1 MCTHML
7 DRVSV
12 GRRREAR
19 QTGRDMLHGMGR
31 DRTRV
36 LVCAAASLVLIV
48 AATLVMDWYRA
59 TFGVGEEVSRIA
71 IDLTSIQTCDAIHVC
86 TAAPLSPPGMFSTL
100 ASVTMW
106 SSLAF
111 AALVAYQAGVRLLTG
126 NANDTVARLGYMF
139 ALTTLSIAIATAYMF
154 GAETDGPGVQ
164 IAAHMG
170 AALHRTWAPLTLII
184 GLIGGFATLYMSV
197 APDSTDLGDTYR
209 PVTIVNLRAAVG
221 DRPVTQ
227 SMAIPA
233 AARAATRPLRPGGRI
248 GTVPPTGDTPP
259 ARPANPLLAEFEA
272 IASRSNEQT
281 QPGTLGAGIGRSN
294 LETHPTGEMPA
305 ATPRKPPSGKNPVL
319 SGAAPGSGP
328 LPRLTTGQRHVT
340 AQSPAARRAP
350 GGPVAQRPPT
360 GQPAPG
366 QPAPGPSAPGPSAPG
381 PSAPGPSALG
391 QPAPGRRVPTPVPG
405 QRPVTGT
412 YPVPRRPP
420 TEPLPGTRR
429 LTTAQIPAAVP
440 ATTGRLPVIGP
451 ATITS
456 QVPLIE
462 PTPTGQGM
470 AAGHKSGPIVIP
482 EHLRKRLSY
491 VAITAEL
498 TGGGIDARRE
508 DGTLRLVLWRDV
520 VGVVVRRMPP
530 LFDNALF
537 VDIVSTARSTLR
549 ILPWT
554 RLTGDPI
561 AGEGDARPIRIVE
574 YILARCPK
582 AKLDPATRQFLD
594 TGEPAQIPDLE
605 TLRAH
610 DARLA

>member
-1 MCTHML
+1 
-7 DRVSV
+7 
-12 GRRREAR
+12 
-19 QTGRDMLHGMGR
+19 MLHGMGR

-36 LVCAAASLVLIV
+36 LICAAASLVLIV
-48 AATLVMDWYRA
+48 AATLMMDWYRVVY
-59 TFGVGEEVSRIA
+59 GVGEEVSRVA
-71 IDLTSIQTCDAIHVC
+71 IDLSSVHTCTAIHVC
-86 TAAPLSPPGMFSTL
+86 TATPLSPPGMFSTL
-100 ASVTMW
+100 ATVTMW

-111 AALVAYQAGVRLLTG
+111 AGLVAYQAAVHLLTG

-170 AALHRTWAPLTLII
+170 VELHRTWAPLTLII
-184 GLIGGFATLYMSV
+184 GLIAGFTTLYMSV
-197 APDSTDLGDTYR
+197 APDSTDLGDTYK
-209 PVTIVNLRAAVG
+209 PVTLVNLRAAPDG
-221 DRPVTQ
+221 RPVTP
-227 SMAIPA
+227 SMPIPPA
-233 AARAATRPLRPGGRI
+233 AARAATRPLRPGGRM
-248 GTVPPTGDTPP
+248 GTVPPTGDTRP
-259 ARPANPLLAEFEA
+259 ARPADPLQAQFEA

-281 QPGTLGAGIGRSN
+281 QPGMLGKGTGRSN
-294 LETHPTGEMPA
+294 VETHPTGEMPA
-305 ATPRKPPSGKNPVL
+305 AGRSNPSSGRNPIL
-319 SGAAPGSGP
+319 AATGPGAAPSSGP
-328 LPRLTTGQRHVT
+328 LRRPATAQGPVTGQ
-340 AQSPAARRAP
+340 SAA
-350 GGPVAQRPPT
+350 
-360 GQPAPG
+360 
-366 QPAPGPSAPGPSAPG
+366 
-381 PSAPGPSALG
+381 
-391 QPAPGRRVPTPVPG
+391 GRRVPTPAPG

-412 YPVPRRPP
+412 YPAPRRPP

-429 LTTAQIPAAVP
+429 LTTGQGPAAAP
-440 ATTGRLPVIGP
+440 STTGRLPVIGP
-451 ATITS
+451 ATITA

-462 PTPTGQGM
+462 PTPTGQGL
-470 AAGHKSGPIVIP
+470 AAGHGKSGPIAIP

-508 DGTLRLVLWRDV
+508 DGTSRLVLWRDV

-554 RLTGDPI
+554 RLGGDPI
-561 AGEGDARPIRIVE
+561 EGDGDARAARIVD
-574 YILARCPK
+574 YIMTKCPK

>member
-1 MCTHML
+1 
-7 DRVSV
+7 
-12 GRRREAR
+12 
-19 QTGRDMLHGMGR
+19 MLHGMGR

-36 LVCAAASLVLIV
+36 LICAAASLVLIV
-48 AATLVMDWYRA
+48 AATLVMDWYR
-59 TFGVGEEVSRIA
+59 TVFGVGEEVSRIA
-71 IDLTSIQTCDAIHVC
+71 IDLTSMQTCSAIHVC
-86 TAAPLSPPGMFSTL
+86 TATPLSPPGMFSTL
-100 ASVTMW
+100 ATVTMW
-106 SSLAF
+106 SSLVF

-170 AALHRTWAPLTLII
+170 AELHRTWAPLTLII

-197 APDSTDLGDTYR
+197 APDSTDLGDTYK
-209 PVTIVNLRAAVG
+209 PVTMVNLRAPEAG
-221 DRPVTQ
+221 RPVTQ
-227 SMAIPA
+227 SMPIPA

-248 GTVPPTGDTPP
+248 GTVPPTSEAPP
-259 ARPANPLLAEFEA
+259 ARPADPLLAEFEA

-281 QPGTLGAGIGRSN
+281 QPGMLGAGTGRSN
-294 LETHPTGEMPA
+294 VETHPTGETSA
-305 ATPRKPPSGKNPVL
+305 ATARKPASGKSSIL
-319 SGAAPGSGP
+319 AGGAPGSGP
-328 LPRLTTGQRHVT
+328 IPRLTTGQRHVT
-340 AQSPAARRAP
+340 GQSVAARRAQS
-350 GGPVAQRPPT
+350 GPLTQRPQT

-366 QPAPGPSAPGPSAPG
+366 QPALGQSAPGQS
-381 PSAPGPSALG
+381 
-391 QPAPGRRVPTPVPG
+391 APGRRVPTPVPG

-420 TEPLPGTRR
+420 TEPLPGARR
-429 LTTAQIPAAVP
+429 QTTGQIPAAAP

-470 AAGHKSGPIVIP
+470 AAGHKSGPIAIP

-508 DGTLRLVLWRDV
+508 DGTSRLVLWRDV

-530 LFDNALF
+530 VFDNALF

-561 AGEGDARPIRIVE
+561 EGDGDARPIRIVE
-574 YILARCPK
+574 YVLAKCPK
-582 AKLDPATRQFLD
+582 ARLDPATRQFLD